1 MLNISKWSATL
12 MAMFCLGVSGL
23 QAQAPAPAPA
33 QAPASTPVP
42 SPSANAQ
49 PMEKRIKYVRRFSLG
64 AGLSVMVFDT
74 LNNGTLSRSVISP
87 PTVGNYA
94 TTVQRYRVGYG
105 GIGQVLITNRFAA
118 TVGFFMRR
126 VAYTRQGEVFSG
138 VDSPLTAADERRFAT
153 VFEDTRAR
161 FYDIP
166 VTVRFFGKDRE
177 KAGGRWFVE
186 AGGVMRKVSNV
197 KSSVVTVLGTEEPT
211 CCKPTVPSQ
220 NVRGVVAGFGGQ
232 LIDQFGIR
240 VMPSVRFTRWLGE
253 SFNSFSTISKRN
265 QIEAIITIGF

>member
-1 MLNISKWSATL
+1 
-12 MAMFCLGVSGL
+12 MAMFCLGVTGL
-23 QAQAPAPAPA
+23 QA

-42 SPSANAQ
+42 APSANAQ
-49 PMEKRIKYVRRFSLG
+49 PMEKRINYVRRFSLG
-64 AGLSVMVFDT
+64 VGLSVMVLDT
-74 LNNGTLSRSVISP
+74 LKNGTLSRSVTSP

-94 TTVQRYRVGYG
+94 TTVQPYRIGYG

-118 TVGFFMRR
+118 TIGFFMRR
-126 VAYTRQGEVFSG
+126 VAYTRDSEVFSG
-138 VDSPLTAADERRFAT
+138 TDSPLTAADERRFAS

-166 VTVRFFGKDRE
+166 VTVRFFGKDRQ

-186 AGGVMRKVSNV
+186 VGGVLRKVSNV
-197 KSSVVTVLGTEEPT
+197 KSNVITTLGATEPT
-211 CCKPTVPSQ
+211 CCKPTTPKQ
-220 NVRGVVAGFGGQ
+220 NVRGLVGGFGGQ

-240 VMPSVRFTRWLGE
+240 VTPSVRYTRWLGE